1 MIDRASDIDRS
12 ADSRPARALKVIHD
26 RISSLDL
33 RELFGVLVG
42 TAGTILAVVQLT
54 HLNQAVQIALILFE
68 TLVIASIFVILPSQ
82 KERDER
88 KGKAL
93 RKKESAL
100 LLGIIIFAALV
111 LFGTI
116 HVFTVY
122 RSDMLVSTYNLFES
136 NGSVQPDLRVRSVV
150 GKCFDHS
157 AIDSRPDAWRCT
169 SGNSLY
175 DPCFSYTGV
184 NKVVVCAQDPWVLQV
199 TRIEL
204 TSSLLEIP
212 SRPNNINIAAPF
224 WALIL
229 ANGDECVEDSG
240 ATSTLADNRLNYF
253 CQGRSVVY
261 RFDALAGTAQVETPG
276 VASTETLRVLIAW
289 N

>member
-1 MIDRASDIDRS
+1 MIGRASDIGRS
-12 ADSRPARALKVIHD
+12 AVSRSARVLRVIRD
-26 RISSLDL
+26 RLSGLDL

-54 HLNQAVQIALILFE
+54 HLNQAVQITLILFE
-68 TLVIASIFVILPSQ
+68 TLAIASIFIILPS
-82 KERDER
+82 KRERDER
-88 KGKAL
+88 KGKVL

-100 LLGIIIFAALV
+100 LLGTIIFAALV
-111 LFGTI
+111 LFGTVRI
-116 HVFTVY
+116 FTVN
-122 RSDMLVSTYNLFES
+122 RSDMLVSTYNPFEA

-157 AIDSRPDAWRCT
+157 AIDSRPDAWRCA

-175 DPCFSYTGV
+175 DPCFSYTGL
-184 NKVVVCAQDPWVLQV
+184 KVVVCARDPWALQV
-199 TRIEL
+199 TRIKL

-212 SRPNNINIAAPF
+212 SHPNNMNVGAPF

-240 ATSTLADNRLNYF
+240 ATSTLAGNRLNYF

-261 RFDALAGTAQVETPG
+261 RFGALTGTAQVETPG